1 MEHSDLIIIGGGQSG
16 LATAALARR
25 YGFGRPLLLEAAD
38 ELTGSWPDYY
48 DSLTLFSPARYSALP
63 GLPFPGDPDRYP
75 TRDEVVDYLRR
86 YAAGLDADVRTRTR
100 VTSVRRE
107 GGAWIVTAEDGT
119 SRSAR
124 AVIAA
129 TGNYATPNAPALP
142 GQDGF
147 TGRVLHAAEYRSPE
161 PFAGQRVV
169 VVGGGNSAVQIAAE
183 LGAVADTSLATRRP
197 LGWMPQTMLG
207 RDLHWWLKHTRLDV
221 TPIRRW
227 LEKVPVSVLDDGH
240 YRAALDRHNVDR
252 RSMFVRLAPDGVV
265 WDDGTKERVDAVL
278 LATGYQLAFPYLN
291 GTGALDRAGQPLHRG
306 GVASG
311 APGLGFVGIEFQ
323 RSFSSK
329 TLRGVGR
336 DAGYVLARL
345 SR

>member
-1 MEHSDLIIIGGGQSG
+1 MEHSDLIIIGAGQAG

-25 YGFGRPLLLEAAD
+25 YGFGRPLLLEAAG
-38 ELTGSWPDYY
+38 EPAGSWPHYY

-63 GLPFPGDPDRYP
+63 GLPLPGDPDRYP
-75 TRDEVVDYLRR
+75 TRDEVVDYLRQ
-86 YAAGLDADVRTRTR
+86 YAVRLYADVRTRTR

-107 GGAWIVTAEDGT
+107 GGAWIVNAEDGA
-119 SRSAR
+119 SWSAR
-124 AVIAA
+124 TVIAA
-129 TGNYATPNAPALP
+129 TGNYATPHAPLLA
-142 GQDGF
+142 GQDAF

-161 PFAGQRVV
+161 SFAGHRVV

-197 LGWMPQTMLG
+197 LGWMPQTTLG
-207 RDLHWWLKHTRLDV
+207 RDLHWWLKHTRLDIA
-221 TPIRRW
+221 PIRRW
-227 LEKVPVSVLDDGH
+227 LEKLPVSVLDDGR
-240 YRAALDRHNVDR
+240 YRAALDRHGVDQ
-252 RSMFVRLAPDGVV
+252 RSMFVRYEADGVV

-278 LATGYQLAFPYLN
+278 LATGYHLAFPYLE
-291 GTGALDRAGQPLHRG
+291 GTGALDRSGQPMHRG

-311 APGLGFVGIEFQ
+311 VPGLGFVGMEFQ

-336 DAGYVLARL
+336 DAGHVLGRL
-345 SR
+345 RS